1 MIAYNNGQAIDIAP
15 TNLTKP
21 GLYVVQVE
29 LSDAFAPPTSYSLKV
44 VVIAK
49 PKPAIKVVNNVNQD
63 GFQIQKVLAQMKVLQ
78 ISKDGMLMLKITSKS
93 GVAAITEAIVNET
106 FSVQMLTGEKKKV
119 NFTIVSK
126 EINQGIVNIQLKFED
141 PSKLSVGKIMDY
153 VIITTVEQ
161 TVVQTPLALTI
172 LSLGLRQ
179 SSFVPSQV
187 SKATA

>member
-1 MIAYNNGQAIDIAP
+1 
-15 TNLTKP
+15 
-21 GLYVVQVE
+21 
-29 LSDAFAPPTSYSLKV
+29 
-44 VVIAK
+44 
-49 PKPAIKVVNNVNQD
+49 
-63 GFQIQKVLAQMKVLQ
+63 MKVLQ
-78 ISKDGMLMLKITSKS
+78 ISKDGVLMLKISSKS
-93 GVAAITEAIVNET
+93 GVAAITEAVVNET

-126 EINQGIVNIQLKFED
+126 ELNQGIVNLQLKFED

-153 VIITTVEQ
+153 VVITTVEQ

-172 LSLGLRQ
+172 LSPGLRQ